1 MIDRLYTLVSM
12 KKRVAF
18 TLIELMI
25 VVAIIAFL
33 ATMAV
38 PNLLKFSAKAKRAE
52 AYAQLR
58 SLYMA
63 EKVYFAEKGSYT
75 TLLTGNNSLGW
86 KPDGTVL
93 YTYGFSGTP
102 GVNNIIGSLGAQP
115 TALDGSRA
123 DKKSF
128 LAYAV
133 GDLDGD
139 GVLDKLSITETGEI
153 TIVTDDLS

>member
-1 MIDRLYTLVSM
+1 M
-12 KKRVAF
+12 KKNRAF

-58 SLYMA
+58 SLYTA
-63 EKVYFAEKGSYT
+63 EKLYFAEKGSYT
-75 TLLTGNNSLGW
+75 TQLTGPNSLGW
-86 KPDGTVL
+86 KPEGTVL
-93 YTYGFSGTP
+93 YTYGFYGAP

-115 TALDGSRA
+115 SSLEGSRA

-139 GVLDKLSITETGEI
+139 GVLDKLSVNENGEI
-153 TIVTDDLS
+153 TIVVDDLS